1 MSLAH
6 RFEGSFAGDDSR
18 LTDDAVLECKI
29 CWYTYDPVL
38 GDDVRQIEP
47 GTPFS
52 RLPSDW
58 CCPQCDGAR
67 DQFMVVL
74 SEEDAPSNTAVSAG
88 ADTVARQATARGQA
102 LAAAFREV
110 YLNKMRDTPMSNA
123 SLSVEAVGFRPFGQR
138 VLGVLV
144 APWCMNL
151 IVMPAPDEDWRTMH
165 IGDKRILS
173 FPSGDYEFVFND
185 RSTTGPYLACSLF
198 SPMTEF
204 PNQLHATDVARAI
217 LISLF
222 DAAHRDEVYDVDD
235 IRAHRELELSAMTTP
250 DPVEPT
256 SVAEPVLEGAAIED
270 ASRAANAKWT
280 VTPSR
285 RALFTGGMSDR
296 SAMSATPSG
305 LDSPSAVDAAKD

>member
-1 MSLAH
+1 MTVVH

-29 CWYTYDPVL
+29 CWYTYDPAQ
-38 GDDVRQIEP
+38 GDDVRQVEP
-47 GTPFS
+47 GTPFT

-74 SEEDAPSNTAVSAG
+74 SDNAVAPKTSLPTGAETAAH
-88 ADTVARQATARGQA
+88 QATARGQA

-138 VLGVLV
+138 VLGVLI

-185 RSTTGPYLACSLF
+185 RTTTGPYLACSLF

-204 PNQLHATDVARAI
+204 PNQLHATDVARAVI
-217 LISLF
+217 ISLF
-222 DAAHRDEVYDVDD
+222 DTTHRDEVYDADD
-235 IRAHRELELSAMTTP
+235 IRARRELELSAMTTP
-250 DPVEPT
+250 DPVEP
-256 SVAEPVLEGAAIED
+256 VIVVENAEDVN
-270 ASRAANAKWT
+270 RAASAKWT

-285 RALFTGGMSDR
+285 RALFTGGASER
-296 SAMSATPSG
+296 RAVSATPSD
-305 LDSPSAVDAAKD
+305 LDAPSAVDAAKD